1 MCLKIQLFAMV
12 TGNCGIPYEERNTV
26 NWFLDHMQF
35 SVDPESYHK
44 KVLYPNVFESLMVQ
58 Y

>member
-1 MCLKIQLFAMV
+1 MELFAKV
-12 TGNCGIPYEERNTV
+12 AGNCGIPYEQWDTV
-26 NWFLDHMQF
+26 NWFLGDMHF

-44 KVLYPNVFESLMVQ
+44 KVLYPNVFESLIVQ